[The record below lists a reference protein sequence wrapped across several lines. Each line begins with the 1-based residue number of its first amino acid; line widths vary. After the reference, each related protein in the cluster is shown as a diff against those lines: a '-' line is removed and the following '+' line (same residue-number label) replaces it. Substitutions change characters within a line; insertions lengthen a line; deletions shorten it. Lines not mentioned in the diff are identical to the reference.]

1 MPRGH
6 ADKACRIGGRTGC
19 ASYTVR
25 GRRGDNGAVFVK
37 GLHAIV
43 YKKVVQV
50 VSELVGRCES
60 SVECL
65 VWSRAIDQCAKCV
78 VEC

>member
-1 MPRGH
+1 VR
-6 ADKACRIGGRTGC
+6 RSEIGGR
-19 ASYTVR
+19 
-25 GRRGDNGAVFVK
+25 GDGIK
-37 GLHAIV
+37 GLQTIV
-43 YKKVVQV
+43 YKKVAQV